1 MILSDFFK
9 IFTYFYSKCEN
20 FQNLSTKNNQTEEF
34 FLKKNYDVIVVGGG
48 TSGMMAA
55 IAAAQ
60 NGAQVLMIEKN
71 KRFGKK
77 LLMTGGGRCNV
88 TNNREVDDLIR
99 HIPGNGKFLYSTF
112 SQFNNYD
119 IMAFFAEQ
127 GVALKEEDHGRM
139 FPVTNKSLT
148 IVNALVERMQALN
161 VTFAMNTSVTKVIH
175 EKQQVTGVETEFE
188 SFYAPCII
196 LTTGGRTYP
205 STGSTGDGYRLA
217 KRVGHHITPLYATE
231 SPLLSK
237 DAFIQAKTL
246 QGISLQDILLTVVD
260 EKNKE
265 VSAHK
270 MDLLFTHFGIS
281 GPAAL
286 RCSSFVNQLLEKQEK
301 VTVLLDCFP
310 EMGEA
315 ALLAKI
321 SETLNHSKKSVK
333 NALHAFLPER
343 LLTFYLDQLHL
354 TDLPSQQI
362 LENQKEALVAIFKA
376 FPIQIDQ
383 TLPIEKSFVTGGGI
397 DLKEINP
404 KTMESKILSG
414 LFFAGELIDVNGYTG
429 GFNITAAFCTGH
441 SAGSHAAEIAS
452 YFSMS

>member
-1 MILSDFFK
+1 MD
-9 IFTYFYSKCEN
+9 
-20 FQNLSTKNNQTEEF
+20 
-34 FLKKNYDVIVVGGG
+34 KNYDVIVVGGG

-60 NGAQVLMIEKN
+60 QGARVLMIEKN

-88 TNNREVDDLIR
+88 TNNREVEDLIR

-119 IMAFFAEQ
+119 VMAFFAEQ

-148 IVNALVERMQALN
+148 IVNALVERMKALN
-161 VTFAMNTSVTKVIH
+161 VTFAMNTTVTKIKH
-175 EKQQVTGVETEFE
+175 EQQQVTGVETEFE
-188 SFYAPCII
+188 SFYAPCVI

-217 KRVGHHITPLYATE
+217 KKVGHHITPLYATE

-237 DAFIQAKTL
+237 ETFIQAKTL
-246 QGISLQDILLTVVD
+246 QGISLQDILLTVID
-260 EKNKE
+260 EKNKA
-265 VSAHK
+265 VTAHK

-286 RCSSFVNQLLEKQEK
+286 RCSSFVNQLLEEQDE

-310 EMGEA
+310 ELSEA
-315 ALLAKI
+315 DLLSKI
-321 SETLNHSKKSVK
+321 SEALDETKKSTK

-343 LLTFYLDQLHL
+343 LLTFYLEQLDL
-354 TDLPSQQI
+354 VDLPSQQVSE
-362 LENQKEALVAIFKA
+362 LQKEQLVSLFKS
-376 FPIQIDQ
+376 FPIRIYQ

-404 KTMESKILSG
+404 KTMESKILPG
-414 LFFAGELIDVNGYTG
+414 LFFAGELIDINGYTG

-441 SAGSHAAEIAS
+441 SAGVHAAEIAS
-452 YFSMS
+452 YFSFS